1 MIYTHKVTGEKV
13 AVKRNCALE
22 YVLPGGKIVTKYA
35 LLKEYKFDKKASKP
49 IRSKIIKET
58 RLARTE

>member
-1 MIYTHKVTGEKV
+1 MIYTHKVTGEKIN
-13 AVKRNCALE
+13 VKRNCALE

-49 IRSKIIKET
+49 IRAKIIRET